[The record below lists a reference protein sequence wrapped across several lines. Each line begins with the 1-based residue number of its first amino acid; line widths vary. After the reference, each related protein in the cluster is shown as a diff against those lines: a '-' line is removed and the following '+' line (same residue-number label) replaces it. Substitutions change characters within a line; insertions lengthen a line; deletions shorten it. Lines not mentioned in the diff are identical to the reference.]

1 MKTLVYFFLLATN
14 LLFSTELQHVNIG
27 NQDFSITTESYDIYD
42 AKGTVMRMYSEER
55 NNDLLFILKLTLKD
69 STGSCSDKS
78 IQEGTYDIND
88 THITL
93 YSSWDRRGKAY
104 NAPRGSRIQV
114 FQVQPDH
121 SVKRLSSKLYI
132 ETQRQNYNEASGMKY
147 LFQTPKTKKEK
158 EELAFYVAAVEKK
171 YKGTFVFGTEAKALK
186 KEVTEAL
193 SKKLKSRWK

>member
-1 MKTLVYFFLLATN
+1 MKSLVYLFLLATN

-27 NQDFSITTESYDIYD
+27 NQDFSITTESYHVYD
-42 AKGTVMRMYSEER
+42 SKGTVMRMYSEER

-69 STGSCSDKS
+69 SSGSCSDKS
-78 IQEGTYDIND
+78 IQEGSYDIND

-114 FQVQPDH
+114 FKVQPDH
-121 SVKRLSSKLYI
+121 SVKRLSSKIYM
-132 ETQRQNYNEASGMKY
+132 ETERENYNDASGMKY
-147 LFQTPKTKKEK
+147 LFQMPKTKKEK
-158 EELAFYVAAVEKK
+158 EELAFYIAAVERK
-171 YKGTFVFGTEAKALK
+171 YKATFVFGEEAKALK

-193 SKKLKSRWK
+193 SKKLKNRWK